1 MAKGRPK
8 ITWSGK
14 DYKAFEA
21 LCSMQCTI
29 SEIESVMDVDHKT
42 IDRLCKEHYKDSRG
56 KPMNFSQ
63 VHIKYKE
70 VGKMSLRRTQFKLS
84 EKSAAMAIFL
94 GKQILGQRDNFE
106 AESKLASD
114 EEFEA
119 MVKALRGETNDD
131 T

>member
-1 MAKGRPK
+1 MAQGRPK
-8 ITWSGK
+8 IVWSEK

-42 IDRLCKEHYKDSRG
+42 IDRLCKEHYKDSKG
-56 KPMNFSQ
+56 KPMSFSQ

-70 VGKMSLRRTQFKLS
+70 VGKMSLRRTQLKLA
-84 EKSAAMAIFL
+84 EKSATMSIFL
-94 GKQILGQRDNFE
+94 GKQYLGQRDNFE
-106 AESKLASD
+106 TETHLASD

-119 MVKALRGETNDD
+119 MVKALEE
-131 T
+131 